1 MLFDFWMKN
10 QVIVLVLFVAGC
22 AGSGRLSYDSPNE
35 AYTKGLEHYEAG
47 RYSRAAQYF
56 NGVSEFG
63 RAHEWAPDAQLYLAR
78 SHRQNRDY
86 ILAASE
92 YTRFTELFRADP
104 RVPDAE
110 FERAMTFFERS
121 PQIELDQTS
130 TRRGIEVFNLYI
142 QRYSSHD
149 SVDVAIQRVGE
160 LRQKLADKQFHA
172 ARLYERRG
180 LYQAAALSYELVF
193 DKYPDTPLADDAL
206 LGAIRSYIEYSAQ
219 SIIQRQPERLQ
230 KAINNYQRLVD
241 LFPDSELMDVANELN
256 EQAEKDLNALIEN
269 DAAL

>member
-1 MLFDFWMKN
+1 MKN
-10 QVIVLVLFVAGC
+10 KVIVLFLFVAGC
-22 AGSGRLSYDSPNE
+22 AGSGRLSYDSPSE

-47 RYSRAAQYF
+47 RYSRAGQYF
-56 NGVSEFG
+56 QGVFDFG
-63 RAHEWAPDAQLYLAR
+63 RTSEWAADAQLYLAR
-78 SHRQNRDY
+78 SYRQNRDY

-92 YTRFTELFRADP
+92 YTRFTELYRADS
-104 RVPDAE
+104 RAPDAE

-121 PQIELDQTS
+121 PQVELDQTS

-142 QRYSSHD
+142 QRYSGHD
-149 SVDVAIQRVGE
+149 SVDVAIRRVGE
-160 LRQKLADKQFHA
+160 LRQKLADKLFHA

-206 LGAIRSYIEYSAQ
+206 LGVIRSYIEFSAQ
-219 SIIQRQPERLQ
+219 SITQRQPERLQ
-230 KAINNYQRLVD
+230 KAIDNYQRLVD
-241 LFPDSELMDVANELN
+241 LFPESELMDVASELN
-256 EQAEKDLNALIEN
+256 EQAERDLNGLIEN

>member
-1 MLFDFWMKN
+1 MFFDFWMKN

-35 AYTKGLEHYEAG
+35 AFTKGLEHYEAG

-56 NGVSEFG
+56 QGVFDFG
-63 RAHEWAPDAQLYLAR
+63 RTSEWAPDAQLYLAR
-78 SHRQNRDY
+78 SYRQNRDY

-92 YTRFTELFRADP
+92 YTRFTELYRADP

-142 QRYSSHD
+142 QRYSGHD
-149 SVDVAIQRVGE
+149 SVNVAVQRVGE

-206 LGAIRSYIEYSAQ
+206 LGAIRSYIEFSAQ
-219 SIIQRQPERLQ
+219 SIVQRQPERLQ

-241 LFPDSELMDVANELN
+241 LFPESELMDVASELN
-256 EQAEKDLNALIEN
+256 EQAEKDLDALIEN